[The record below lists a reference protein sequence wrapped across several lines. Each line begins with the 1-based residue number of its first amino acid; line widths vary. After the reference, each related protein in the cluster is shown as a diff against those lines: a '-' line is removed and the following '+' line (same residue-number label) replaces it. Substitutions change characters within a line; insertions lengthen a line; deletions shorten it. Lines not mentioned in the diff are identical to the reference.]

1 MSSLK
6 LYSLTKEAI
15 KQIHTDAL
23 VFGYG
28 EGEKKTPF
36 NEVYNKAGLAFDAM
50 FEDKEATDGQSK

>member
-1 MSSLK
+1 MSSIG
-6 LYSLTKEAI
+6 LYSLTKEQI

-36 NEVYNKAGLAFDAM
+36 NVVYEKAGVAFEAM
-50 FEDKEATDGQSK
+50 FQVKEKH